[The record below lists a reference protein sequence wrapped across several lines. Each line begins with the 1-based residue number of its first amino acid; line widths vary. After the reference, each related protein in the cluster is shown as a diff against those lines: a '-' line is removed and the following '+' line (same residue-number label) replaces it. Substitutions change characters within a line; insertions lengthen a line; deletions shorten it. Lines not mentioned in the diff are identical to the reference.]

1 MENRNI
7 SIAAKNGYTYEKVM
21 RAKKYLEEIG
31 SNRRNFDYATLV
43 GYYNDILGTNER
55 ASGCKCQSP
64 KYYNGIQNY
73 FRYGKLTLINN
84 GLAREEDFEIKEE
97 TPEEFNKVE
106 RIQLGT
112 PEAISE
118 PSVNDN
124 SLETQNEA
132 TDSVSEDKV
141 DNDKVEEKEEPVEK
155 KKAGRPKKVKE

>member
-7 SIAAKNGYTYEKVM
+7 SIAKINGYTYEKVM

-31 SNRRNFDYATLV
+31 SNRRNFDFATLV
-43 GYYNDILGTNER
+43 TYYNDIMGTNEMT
-55 ASGCKCQSP
+55 SGCKCQGP

-84 GLAREEDFEIKEE
+84 GLAKEEDFEIKEE

-118 PSVNDN
+118 AS
-124 SLETQNEA
+124 E
-132 TDSVSEDKV
+132 SVSEDKV

-155 KKAGRPKKVKE
+155 KSKGRPKKVKE

>member
-7 SIAAKNGYTYEKVM
+7 SIAKINGYTYEKVM

-31 SNRRNFDYATLV
+31 RNKRTFDFATLV
-43 GYYNDILGTNER
+43 TYYNDIMGTNER
-55 ASGCKCQSP
+55 ASGCKCQAP

-73 FRYGKLTLINN
+73 FSYGKLTLINN
-84 GLAREEDFEIKEE
+84 GLAKEEDFEIKEE

-106 RIQLGT
+106 RINLGT

-118 PSVNDN
+118 PS
-124 SLETQNEA
+124 
-132 TDSVSEDKV
+132 DSVSEDKV

-155 KKAGRPKKVKE
+155 KKAGRPKKVKD